1 MPLQIADAVNSPLWH
16 SIHIF
21 VKVKYFHL
29 GKVSKGSSESDL
41 WNYLKLSADKNVEY
55 NPATDVN
62 TFAKHCATFTDFK
75 RTTKQHHVCKHTR
88 YVITIE

>member
-16 SIHIF
+16 SIQIF

-29 GKVSKGSSESDL
+29 GKVLKGSSEWDL
-41 WNYLKLSADKNVEY
+41 WNYLKQSADKNVES
-55 NPATDVN
+55 NPATGIYI
-62 TFAKHCATFTDFK
+62 FAKHCATFTAFK
-75 RTTKQHHVCKHTR
+75 RTTKQHQVCKHTR